1 MVGLA
6 LGSAILL
13 LGLGLGR
20 RIVPVQ
26 LPPWA
31 GKVLGVSAACALYA
45 AALGA
50 LPPWGRAIALVLP
63 LAAGALVFAV
73 WRRGASAKDREA
85 QRKALHAAR
94 RTARRRAPPPPP
106 ARANVA
112 AP

>member
-1 MVGLA
+1 VVGLA

-31 GKVLGVSAACALYA
+31 WKVLGVGAAFALYLS
-45 AALGA
+45 ALGA
-50 LPPWGRAIALVLP
+50 LPPWGRASALVLP

-73 WRRGASAKDREA
+73 WRRSASAKDREA
-85 QRKALHAAR
+85 QRKALYAAR
-94 RTARRRAPPPPP
+94 RTARRRAPPPPST
-106 ARANVA
+106 RASVTT
-112 AP
+112 P